1 MIMKLL
7 ATLKLIRVALVY
19 SLDAHRANPANLIAG
34 ALGMFINNV
43 LFLSGMWGMLFAGKA
58 TNAKLLPYYIA
69 LNAIIMFSYGGV
81 HFFFGGLR
89 ALGDYITEGTLEP
102 MLATPRDPI
111 LLAAISKS
119 STFALGDLIMGL
131 MGMLAIAF
139 QLHPDFSVL
148 LSLRTF
154 AAGVISSIAFAAL
167 AISAGSI
174 SFFIPRGTQ
183 VGNLLYEITISLS
196 SYPTGKMFSGNGRI
210 FLLLTPAA
218 ATAILP
224 IEAVEKA
231 DLVSFAAALS
241 ASVLFFIFSVAF
253 FRVGI
258 RRFRTV
264 SSLGTH

>member
-1 MIMKLL
+1 MKH
-7 ATLKLIRVALVY
+7 TLKLMKMALCY
-19 SLDAHRANPANLIAG
+19 NLDAHRSNPANLFAG
-34 ALGMFINNV
+34 AFGMLINNV
-43 LFLSGMWGMLFAGKA
+43 LFLCGMWGMLFAGKA
-58 TNAKLLPYYIA
+58 SNAKLVPYYIA
-69 LNAIIMFSYGGV
+69 LNSIIMASYGFV

-89 ALGDYITEGTLEP
+89 AIGDYITEGTLEP

-119 STFALGDLIMGL
+119 STFALGDLIMGM
-131 MGMLAIAF
+131 MGIIAMAF
-139 QLHPDFSVL
+139 HLHPDFTLL

-154 AAGVISSIAFAAL
+154 IAAVISAIAFSAL
-167 AISAGSI
+167 AIAAGSI

-196 SYPTGKMFSGNGRI
+196 SYPTGKMFSGTGRI

-231 DLVSFAAALS
+231 DFISFLLATVVAL
-241 ASVLFFIFSVAF
+241 LFFAGSVVF
-253 FRVGI
+253 FRTGI
-258 RRFRTV
+258 RRYRSV
-264 SSLGTH
+264 SSLSV